1 MARKT
6 RTQSLLLSGGALLA
20 ASLMSASAAADMRPI
35 QIQRAQLVQPGQA
48 EVFGSLAYE
57 LSREPIT
64 GALGTGPGA
73 QRDYD
78 NLRVGPLGM
87 RFGVTRGVEV
97 GGHLTFNSNRGD
109 SSDDPDESGL
119 EALTG
124 FAKFALAP
132 GVAAEGGVRV
142 AGDDD
147 VGPYPMD
154 GIDFYVNLSAEQRI
168 TERGMVYG
176 EFGLTIQD
184 NDGGGGTY
192 ENWGL
197 GYAHQLNTQVSLNAE
212 LVGDAAPSVYGAG
225 NHMDLVLGA
234 NVNVQQTMILKPF
247 VSVGIYDA
255 SPDFALGIGFDIPL

>member
-1 MARKT
+1 MVRKT
-6 RTQSLLLSGGALLA
+6 ATRTLLLSGGALLT
-20 ASLMSASAAADMRPI
+20 ASLMSFNAAADTRPI

-48 EVFGSLAYE
+48 ELFGSLAYE
-57 LSREPIT
+57 LSREPIIA
-64 GALGTGPGA
+64 GQ

-87 RFGVTRGVEV
+87 RFGVTSGVEV

-124 FAKFALAP
+124 FAKFALMP
-132 GVAAEGGVRV
+132 GMAVEGGVRV

-154 GIDFYVNLSAEQRI
+154 GIDFYINLSGEQRI
-168 TERGMVYG
+168 TERGMIYG
-176 EFGLTIQD
+176 EFGLTVQD
-184 NDGGGGTY
+184 NDGAGGTY

-197 GYAHQLNTQVSLNAE
+197 GYAHRLNQQVSLNAE

-234 NVNVQQTMILKPF
+234 NINLQQSMIFKPF

-255 SPDFALGIGFDIPL
+255 SPDFAMGVGFDIPL

>member
-6 RTQSLLLSGGALLA
+6 ATRNLMFSGGALLT
-20 ASLMSASAAADMRPI
+20 ASLISFTAVADMRPI
-35 QIQRAQLVQPGQA
+35 QIQRSQLVQPGQA
-48 EVFGSLAYE
+48 ELFGSLAYE
-57 LSREPIT
+57 ISREPFI
-64 GALGTGPGA
+64 GGE

-87 RFGVTRGVEV
+87 RFGLTQGVEV
-97 GGHLTFNSNRGD
+97 GGHLTFNSNSGD
-109 SSDDPDESGL
+109 SSDDPDDSGL

-124 FAKFALAP
+124 FAKFALMQGMA
-132 GVAAEGGVRV
+132 VEGGIRV

-147 VGPYPMD
+147 VGPYPQD
-154 GIDFYVNLSAEQRI
+154 GIDFYINLSGEQRI
-168 TERGMVYG
+168 TDRGMIYG
-176 EFGLTIQD
+176 EFGLTVQD

-197 GYAHQLNTQVSLNAE
+197 GYAHRLNTDVTLNAE

-234 NVNVQQTMILKPF
+234 NINVQQSMIFKPF

-255 SPDFALGIGFDIPL
+255 SPDFALGVGFDIPL